1 MYMKKRILI
10 PYATYGSGHKTIANY
25 IKNYFEQN
33 GEYEC
38 MTLDLINYSV
48 PVLGSFSKK
57 SAEYLMTKLPSIWSF
72 VYFIF
77 DNKLSSYIS
86 GKINLKLFDNKKLRK
101 DIIDFDP
108 DITIETH
115 FFGSD
120 IINYY
125 NKLGLTDSKLVT
137 IVTDYKSHDFW
148 LNVVRGTDAI
158 IVSSLEEK
166 LNLLKKGYKNKQVY
180 TSGIPICMDTLGNL
194 KRKDLLKKYKCD
206 NGKLNILFFVGG
218 GNGALINLVYF
229 KELLKNNFYVNIF
242 FVAGRNKEAEKKAKE
257 YVRKYK
263 SKNVKVFGFVNNVN
277 ELYKI
282 SDVVITK
289 PGGAQVTECILFN
302 KPMILI
308 KSNGGQEIYNRRYL
322 VRNGYAKW
330 AKNKNAFNKEVCELI
345 NSDDVRNKMVKNIS
359 KIKQEK
365 SIIKLFKIVEKMK

>member
-48 PVLGSFSKK
+48 PILGSFSKK

-108 DITIETH
+108 DITIATH

-180 TSGIPICMDTLGNL
+180 TSGIPICMDTLENL

-206 NGKLNILFFVGG
+206 NDKLNILFFVGG

-229 KELLKNNFYVNIF
+229 KELLKNNFDVNIF
-242 FVAGRNKEAEKKAKE
+242 FVAGRNKKAEKKAKE

-330 AKNKNAFNKEVCELI
+330 AKNKNVFNKEVYELV
-345 NSDDVRNKMVKNIS
+345 NNDDVRNKMVKNIS

>member
-48 PVLGSFSKK
+48 PILGSFSKK

-86 GKINLKLFDNKKLRK
+86 GKINLKLIDNKKLRK

-108 DITIETH
+108 DITIATH

-166 LNLLKKGYKNKQVY
+166 INLLKK
-180 TSGIPICMDTLGNL
+180 
-194 KRKDLLKKYKCD
+194 
-206 NGKLNILFFVGG
+206 
-218 GNGALINLVYF
+218 
-229 KELLKNNFYVNIF
+229 
-242 FVAGRNKEAEKKAKE
+242 
-257 YVRKYK
+257 
-263 SKNVKVFGFVNNVN
+263 
-277 ELYKI
+277 
-282 SDVVITK
+282 
-289 PGGAQVTECILFN
+289 
-302 KPMILI
+302 
-308 KSNGGQEIYNRRYL
+308 
-322 VRNGYAKW
+322 
-330 AKNKNAFNKEVCELI
+330 
-345 NSDDVRNKMVKNIS
+345 
-359 KIKQEK
+359 
-365 SIIKLFKIVEKMK
+365 